1 MLYFWPGEY
10 FKTLGSRI
18 SLDNRGQT
26 GDRGDMFPL
35 AVPTRSSW
43 LPEVLSDLEALL
55 VDHAHCEKKAASTA
69 MALIYRYPERPE
81 MMAPLSRLAREELHH
96 FERVLDLI
104 HSRGFEFKRMFPSP
118 YAGELVK
125 HIRKEDPHKLL
136 DTLVV
141 CALIEARSH
150 ERMVLLAD
158 GFAQNGDAILAE
170 FYTTLLASE
179 ARHKQ
184 EYLDMA
190 HRYFPDAVVQ
200 ERVEVLAAAE
210 AEVLRKPGPEPRM
223 HS

>member
-1 MLYFWPGEY
+1 
-10 FKTLGSRI
+10 
-18 SLDNRGQT
+18 
-26 GDRGDMFPL
+26 MFPL
-35 AVPTRSSW
+35 AAPTRSSW

-104 HSRGFEFKRMFPSP
+104 QTRGYEFKRMFPSP

-150 ERMVLLAD
+150 ERMVLLVE
-158 GFAQNGDAILAE
+158 GFTQMGDTDLAE

-179 ARHKQ
+179 ERHKR
-184 EYLDMA
+184 EYLDLA
-190 HRYFPDAVVQ
+190 HRYFSAERVQ
-200 ERVEVLAAAE
+200 ERVDVLAAAE
-210 AEVLRKPGPEPRM
+210 TEVLRKPGPEPRM

>member
-1 MLYFWPGEY
+1 
-10 FKTLGSRI
+10 
-18 SLDNRGQT
+18 
-26 GDRGDMFPL
+26 MFPL
-35 AVPTRSSW
+35 AAPTRKSW
-43 LPEVLSDLEALL
+43 LPEVLADLEALL

-118 YAGELVK
+118 YASELVK
-125 HIRKEDPHKLL
+125 QVRREDPNKLM
-136 DTLVV
+136 DTLLV

-150 ERMVLLAD
+150 ERMVILAE
-158 GFAQNGDAILAE
+158 GFAQIGDSELAE

-179 ARHKQ
+179 ARHKR

-190 HRYFPDAVVQ
+190 YRYFEENEVR
-200 ERVEVLAAAE
+200 ERLEILAAAE
-210 AEVLRKPGPEPRM
+210 VAVLSTPGPEPRM